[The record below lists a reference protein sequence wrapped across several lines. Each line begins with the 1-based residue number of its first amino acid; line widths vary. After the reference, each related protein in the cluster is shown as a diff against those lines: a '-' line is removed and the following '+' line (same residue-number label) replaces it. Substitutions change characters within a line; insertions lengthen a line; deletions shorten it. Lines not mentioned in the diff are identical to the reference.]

1 MPPSPP
7 ALPYALPSR
16 CARLRTAPRG
26 ARPAAASP
34 AATSPRVGL
43 ATALTAALAL
53 AGCAGGPGPTGPM
66 AGSYVGGRV
75 RLACVPFARA
85 LSGVRL
91 RGDAP
96 AWWDAAAGRY
106 RRARIPT
113 DGSVLVFRAT
123 PRLPEGHLAVV
134 TEVLGPRRI
143 LIADANWVP
152 RRVTR
157 DQPVVDVSATNDWSL
172 VRVYW
177 PPARQMGIIV
187 YPVAGF
193 IRPPRAASPGELD
206 ARAPA
211 ALRIAL
217 REDGDP

>member
-7 ALPYALPSR
+7 ALPCALPSQ
-16 CARLRTAPRG
+16 CAPLRTAPRG

-34 AATSPRVGL
+34 RVGL
-43 ATALTAALAL
+43 ATALAAALAL
-53 AGCAGGPGPTGPM
+53 AGCAGGPGAGPM

-91 RGDAP
+91 RGDAA

-106 RRARIPT
+106 RRARGPA

-123 PRLPEGHLAVV
+123 PRLPDGHLAVV

-157 DQPVVDVSATNDWSL
+157 DQPVVDVSAANDWSL

-177 PPARQMGIIV
+177 PPARQMGITV

-193 IRPPRAASPGELD
+193 IRPPRPASPAELD